1 MIDAFAVARDTGM
14 GTRINTVMQTCFFA
28 ISGVLPRDEAIAQIK
43 KSIEKTYGKRGPEV
57 VRKNFAAVDQT
68 LENLHQVTVPAA
80 VTATRALPPI
90 VSDAAPDFVKRVTAV
105 MLANK
110 GDLLPVSAFP
120 VDGTWP
126 TATAQWEKRNIALDI
141 PVWDAA
147 ICIQCNKCAMVCPH
161 AAIRAKV
168 YESGP
173 PEGRARPPS
182 SRSTSRATSS
192 RG

>member
-1 MIDAFAVARDTGM
+1 V
-14 GTRINTVMQTCFFA
+14 
-28 ISGVLPRDEAIAQIK
+28 K
-43 KSIEKTYGKRGPEV
+43 
-57 VRKNFAAVDQT
+57 
-68 LENLHQVTVPAA
+68 VPAG

-126 TATAQWEKRNIALDI
+126 TATAQWEKRNIAQDI
-141 PVWDAA
+141 PVWDAS
-147 ICIQCNKCAMVCPH
+147 ICIQCNKCALVCPH

-168 YESGP
+168 YESDLLKG
-173 PEGRARPPS
+173 APS
-182 SRSTSRATSS
+182 TFK
-192 RG
+192 GVDFKGNEFKG